1 MFITKYFCVNE
12 YEQPLNLIK
21 KKLQF
26 NDNLNIIDGGA
37 NIGLFTVCANE
48 LDNPQHFI
56 LIEPLEG
63 NVNLIKKNMAQS
75 SIQCE

>member
-1 MFITKYFCVNE
+1 MEVLILDYLPFMRMNY
-12 YEQPLNLIK
+12 LN
-21 KKLQF
+21 QY
-26 NDNLNIIDGGA
+26 
-37 NIGLFTVCANE
+37 
-48 LDNPQHFI
+48 FI